1 MVFSPVTLTDDLHR
15 SRLNTDATESAEG
28 SPHGTQP
35 PLTRVSILETH
46 IFDCPWCGDHN
57 RVVILTSHG
66 TVRRCLRCGDE
77 TIQAAGIHVSHPS
90 AANARRF
97 RKASNSPAHHATGCT
112 QTTSKEVPDAQG
124 ERFSH

>member
-57 RVVILTSHG
+57 RVVILTSYG
-66 TVRRCLRCGDE
+66 TVSRCLRCRDE
-77 TIQAAGIHVSHPS
+77 TIQPAACTSHTLLPQMRCDFAKPRIPPLIEQS
-90 AANARRF
+90 ARN
-97 RKASNSPAHHATGCT
+97 
-112 QTTSKEVPDAQG
+112 QITSKEVSDAQG